1 MVAMYALQDKEKQFL
16 DRGLS
21 QKSPHLLGEFLG
33 KKTRNRLALICLKAI
48 DANKESYLDS
58 KVAKIGRP
66 ISSEAILAGVL
77 EVSVRTVNRW
87 MDEQG
92 IQASDLNAERLAE
105 LAYNYFPKDVIILR
119 SEAEDHLSLVESWL
133 SIMSNKLEG

>member
-1 MVAMYALQDKEKQFL
+1 MSK
-16 DRGLS
+16 
-21 QKSPHLLGEFLG
+21 KSSHLLGEFLG
-33 KKTRNRLALICLKAI
+33 KKTRNRLALICLQAI

-58 KVAKIGRP
+58 KVSKIGRP

-105 LAYNYFPKDVIILR
+105 LAYDYYPKDVAIILR
-119 SEAEDHLSLVESWL
+119 SEAEEHVFLVESWL
-133 SIMSNKLEG
+133 GIMSNKLEG